1 MLGQLLGYMIA
12 RLGIPIFGSD
22 FWDPHQKRNS
32 GSVSDSEDS
41 GRKIFNQ
48 IPLLKNREIGIS
60 ISKFGIQKKIT
71 WEFNTSHFANDVN
84 RDRSAG
90 WPDDV

>member
-32 GSVSDSEDS
+32 NSVIDSKDS
-41 GRKIFNQ
+41 GRKF
-48 IPLLKNREIGIS
+48 S
-60 ISKFGIQKKIT
+60 F
-71 WEFNTSHFANDVN
+71 EF
-84 RDRSAG
+84 RC
-90 WPDDV
+90 